1 MKICLGVLFCIL
13 VCCHSKDNPPI
24 FNELIEGKVV
34 GITDGDTFTLLDQG
48 KKQLKVRLYGID
60 CPEKKQDFGS
70 VAKTRLSELIFG
82 KQVQIEFKSYD
93 RWRRTVANVFCDGK
107 NVNELL
113 LAEGLAWHFTKYDD
127 NPKWSVLEK
136 NAREKKLGLWSY
148 GNPVPPWKWRRS
160 K

>member
-60 CPEKKQDFGS
+60 CPEKK
-70 VAKTRLSELIFG
+70 
-82 KQVQIEFKSYD
+82 
-93 RWRRTVANVFCDGK
+93 
-107 NVNELL
+107 
-113 LAEGLAWHFTKYDD
+113 
-127 NPKWSVLEK
+127 
-136 NAREKKLGLWSY
+136 
-148 GNPVPPWKWRRS
+148 
-160 K
+160 